1 MAAVIQSLSVRERD
15 VLKLRAAGLTN
26 REIAAR
32 LVISENTVQTHVAH
46 VLSKLNVRSRFRAA
60 DIWAQQDH

>member
-1 MAAVIQSLSVRERD
+1 MAADIQSLSVRERD
-15 VLKLRAAGLTN
+15 VLKLMAAGLTN

-46 VLSKLNVRSRFRAA
+46 VLSKLNVRSRFQAA

>member
-1 MAAVIQSLSVRERD
+1 MAADPQSLSVRERD
-15 VLKLRAAGLTN
+15 VLKLMAAGLTN

-46 VLSKLNVRSRFRAA
+46 VLSKLNVRSRFQAA
-60 DIWAQQDH
+60 DIWAHQDH